1 MRAFVLILFALA
13 AVATVRAQPTRPSVE
28 DALDKSVQD
37 LRIESLPL
45 PQALAKLEERT
56 QIRFQIDRET
66 LARMPY
72 GERTQV
78 AINVRHLALRKA
90 LPQVFAGLGLSM
102 TATKELVRLE
112 PLPAVA
118 RMPGPLALDDL
129 RLLERLAG
137 ATWAQLDASTL
148 ALQFAIDPATEP
160 RASFNRAMQQF
171 AADNAIDQL
180 EGACRALGW
189 VWMPKGGGLQ
199 FVRRADF
206 LRGQLERPIE
216 VSFQRASVETVL
228 QETGRKAGLPVSF
241 EPGALQR
248 VPQDHWTLVQRPA
261 TARDVFERVAAK
273 TGLRY
278 EIVDDGVRFS
288 VAATLPD
295 GPRPSPPPG
304 AGQRVVAQVSLN
316 VLPGISI
323 NMPIFENE
331 LPAPYLDKLRQR
343 ALKKIQ
349 EELDKEER
357 KP

>member
-1 MRAFVLILFALA
+1 MIRIYRVGIVLFALA
-13 AVATVRAQPTRPSVE
+13 ADGVRAQPARLSVE
-28 DALDKSVQD
+28 DALDKSVQE
-37 LRIESLPL
+37 LRIESTPL
-45 PQALAKLEERT
+45 PQALAKLEEHT

-72 GERTQV
+72 GERTQI

-102 TATKELVRLE
+102 TVTRELVRLE

-118 RMPGPLALDDL
+118 RMPAPLTLDDL

-137 ATWAQLDASTL
+137 ATWTQLDPSTI
-148 ALQFAIDPATEP
+148 ALQFQIDPASEP
-160 RASFNRAMQQF
+160 RAAFDRAMQQI

-180 EGACRALGW
+180 EQAVRALGW
-189 VWMPKGGGLQ
+189 VWMPKNGGLQ
-199 FVRRADF
+199 LQRRGDF
-206 LRGQLERPIE
+206 LRAQLERPIE
-216 VSFQRASVETVL
+216 VNFQRATVETVL

-248 VPQDHWTLVQRPA
+248 VPQDQWTLVQRPA

-278 EIVDDGVRFS
+278 EIVDDSVRFS
-288 VAATLPD
+288 LAAAAPD
-295 GPRPSPPPG
+295 GPRPANPPG

-316 VLPGISI
+316 ILPGISI

-349 EELDKEER
+349 EELDKE
-357 KP
+357 